1 MNQPLRQLDLLLGLR
16 RRDGE
21 KLEAEL
27 AAKRRLQDRYR
38 RNIER
43 LDQLSAASGASAAA
57 GHPALALNC
66 AGYKSHLA
74 GLRQSQQQDLRLAEA
89 DAEVS
94 RQRLQAA
101 QRREEQVKL
110 LRDEA
115 AAQWRLLQARGEQ
128 KGSDEAAG
136 QVWLRGG
143 GRW

>member
-115 AAQWRLLQARGEQ
+115 AEQWRLLQARGEQ

-136 QVWLRGG
+136 QAWLRGG